1 VLRTTH
7 TVSYKYVYLSPWF
20 EKKEIVALGNWD
32 VTGFFFFAKQATS
45 VDKFTGIESSN

>member
-1 VLRTTH
+1 
-7 TVSYKYVYLSPWF
+7 LSPWF

-32 VTGFFFFAKQATS
+32 VKVFFFFAKQATS

>member
-1 VLRTTH
+1 
-7 TVSYKYVYLSPWF
+7 LSPWF

-32 VTGFFFFAKQATS
+32 VKVFFFFFAKQATS